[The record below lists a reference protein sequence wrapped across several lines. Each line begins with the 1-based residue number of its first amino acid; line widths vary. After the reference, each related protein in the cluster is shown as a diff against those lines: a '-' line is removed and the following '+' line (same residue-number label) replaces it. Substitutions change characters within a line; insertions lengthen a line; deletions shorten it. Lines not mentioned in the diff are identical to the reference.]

1 MRAMVREYL
10 SNLLFR
16 NSSSPAIDSENR
28 GIDFGLYENNHLV
41 SNWGNGLDFSQ
52 STFLGELDD
61 EHSCLTASAP
71 YSYIKYNKPIKSNT
85 DTMTIAIRYMIDSD
99 QLYQAMRSLDP
110 IVILKWDNGS
120 LNVLDHYE
128 NTDTICIGL
137 TIGNRLFRGLIR
149 YDSIGYGNACQ
160 IVINISNGSVL
171 LSLNGERISSKPYT
185 DGVPILSNLCVGNCD
200 NSYTTIQIDEL
211 AITNSIENPTS
222 FSNKP
227 FHSLYPETD
236 DLEIIKH
243 RKVNTVSRQDKMSLD
258 LDITRHSDYTTPKSY
273 RVDRVRRYEYDKKRE
288 G

>member
-1 MRAMVREYL
+1 MVREYL

-16 NSSSPAIDSENR
+16 NSSLPAIDSENR
-28 GIDFGLYENNHLV
+28 GIEFSLYENNQKV

-52 STFLGELDD
+52 STFLGEIDD
-61 EHSCLTASAP
+61 VHSCLTASAP
-71 YSYIKYNKPIKSNT
+71 YSYIKYNKSIKSNT
-85 DTMTIAIRYMIDSD
+85 DAMTIDVRYMIDGD
-99 QLYQAMRSLDP
+99 QLYTAMTSLTP

-128 NTDTICIGL
+128 DTDTICIGL
-137 TIGNRLFRGLIR
+137 TIGNKVFRGLIR
-149 YDSIGYGNACQ
+149 YDSIGYGNAAQ
-160 IVINISNGSVL
+160 IVINISNSSIL

-185 DGVPILSNLCVGNCD
+185 SGIPILSNLCVGNCD

-211 AITNSIENPTS
+211 VITNSIETPTS

-227 FHSLYPETD
+227 FHSLYPEME
-236 DLEIIKH
+236 DLDVVKH
-243 RKVNTVSRQDKMSLD
+243 RKINTVSRQDKMSLD

-273 RVDRVRRYEYDKKRE
+273 RVDRVRRYEYDRKRE